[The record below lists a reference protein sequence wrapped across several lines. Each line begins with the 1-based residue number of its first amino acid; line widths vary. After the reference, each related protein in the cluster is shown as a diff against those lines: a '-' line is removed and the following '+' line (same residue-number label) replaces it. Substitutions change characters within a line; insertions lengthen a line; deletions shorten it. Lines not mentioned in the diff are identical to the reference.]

1 MSMDKIFEKYKKPK
15 ISYSEFK
22 EKNYNNL
29 YKFNNTKKIKNHS
42 RMKLCIGVIIIVF
55 VISLGFMLR
64 GGNEPKE
71 KVIVNFIVEGVSY
84 EVEIEKGSLINKELI
99 PLSNKELVLELY
111 YDEKMEREYNFETI
125 VDDIIIYVK
134 VIKNNNISLLKNEF
148 KEDTL
153 ITFDFSLEDKIN
165 EIKDGRKNQ
174 YLIKYIHKEK
184 FYCGYIDEYIS
195 KQIEDKLWIKED
207 NLLYSFK
214 KFLFNNEIEFKF
226 EDIKWIEYN
235 NINDALYKS
244 ENYNLQFI
252 FKFND
257 VELIEDIYGNKIN
270 QIISDIIP
278 IDFLVYNDRVKIS
291 DYNQLDEGD
300 YFLYGNNFNSFED
313 VSFNRFI
320 TRKYLSTEYQHYILQ
335 KINYDDLIIDCIE
348 YDDNGTLIDMFSLKY
363 GIYKKDFENSIKEK
377 KEQGKFVFA
386 YWDYES
392 YKNLFIGILNGREE

>member
-313 VSFNRFI
+313 VSISNLI
-320 TRKYLSTEYQHYILQ
+320 SLSI
-335 KINYDDLIIDCIE
+335 
-348 YDDNGTLIDMFSLKY
+348 
-363 GIYKKDFENSIKEK
+363 
-377 KEQGKFVFA
+377 
-386 YWDYES
+386 
-392 YKNLFIGILNGREE
+392 

>member
-1 MSMDKIFEKYKKPK
+1 MKK
-15 ISYSEFK
+15 
-22 EKNYNNL
+22 
-29 YKFNNTKKIKNHS
+29 
-42 RMKLCIGVIIIVF
+42 VF
-55 VISLGFMLR
+55 VVFMSLM
-64 GGNEPKE
+64 
-71 KVIVNFIVEGVSY
+71 FIMC
-84 EVEIEKGSLINKELI
+84 
-99 PLSNKELVLELY
+99 LVGCNR
-111 YDEKMEREYNFETI
+111 KN
-125 VDDIIIYVK
+125 DDSI
-134 VIKNNNISLLKNEF
+134 NNNISLLKNEF

-278 IDFLVYNDRVKIS
+278 IDFLVYDDRVKIS
-291 DYNQLDEGD
+291 DYNQLDEGN

-320 TRKYLSTEYQHYILQ
+320 TRKYLSNEYQHYILQ

-348 YDDNGTLIDMFSLKY
+348 YDDNGTLIDMLSLKY
-363 GIYKKDFENSIKEK
+363 GIYKKDFENLIKEK
-377 KEQGKFVFA
+377 KEQGKFVLA

-392 YKNLFIGILNGREE
+392 YKNLFVGILNGMEE